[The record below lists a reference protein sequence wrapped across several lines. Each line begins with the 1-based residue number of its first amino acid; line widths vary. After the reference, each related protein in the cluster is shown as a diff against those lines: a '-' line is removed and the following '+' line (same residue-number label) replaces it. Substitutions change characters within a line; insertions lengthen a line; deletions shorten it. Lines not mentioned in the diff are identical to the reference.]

1 MHRDPAVPDGGF
13 NRCAIFLIAAAGR
26 SKLPIDDLDRQP
38 SGVIGLKPICNF
50 EQLRRRRFRI
60 GERVVF
66 FEFHV
71 PYFRSYLASASAL
84 ASACS

>member
-1 MHRDPAVPDGGF
+1 
-13 NRCAIFLIAAAGR
+13 
-26 SKLPIDDLDRQP
+26 
-38 SGVIGLKPICNF
+38 VIGLKPICNF

-71 PYFRSYLASASAL
+71 SYFRSYLASASAL